1 MTQETI
7 TKIIDKVVEGH
18 STHSP
23 SLIEFLPGTDSQ
35 TVIANA
41 RAGGRYFRVEVS
53 KAKDTI
59 QLFELQVSR
68 GLKGYMITMGIE

>member
-7 TKIIDKVVEGH
+7 VKIIDKVVEGH

-23 SLIEFLPGTDSQ
+23 SLIEFMPGTDSQ

-41 RAGGRYFRVEVS
+41 RTGGRYFRVEVS
-53 KAKDTI
+53 EAKDTI
-59 QLFELQVSR
+59 QLFELQVTR
-68 GLKGYMITMGIE
+68 GLKDYMKTMSIE

>member
-18 STHSP
+18 STYQP
-23 SLIEFLPGTDSQ
+23 SLIEFMPGTDSQ

-41 RAGGRYFRVEVS
+41 RAGSRYFRVEIS
-53 KAKDTI
+53 EAKDTI
-59 QLFELQVSR
+59 RLFELHGSR
-68 GLKGYMITMGIE
+68 SLKGYMKTMSIE